1 MFRALLG
8 EGLLLC
14 GLLVEE
20 LLCDLLRMD
29 KDGEHDD
36 VDSCCSVSSWLSGGL
51 SGAGGVECFAEF
63 E

>member
-29 KDGEHDD
+29 KDGEP
-36 VDSCCSVSSWLSGGL
+36 GT
-51 SGAGGVECFAEF
+51 SGAIEVGEELSCALFGEELFGE